1 MSDERRSLHTE
12 NVELQRRLEGLTPLL
27 AEKETKLIKLE
38 QEIEILNNKLKQ
50 QIKEIENLKINL
62 EEKLK
67 ENLKQKSEG
76 ERIEQRFKLN
86 IETLNNELEESKIR
100 EADLERELSE
110 TKIKSEQREASY
122 RREEHERYQRVIDEL
137 NEQLQQTNERFERSE
152 RERNEAEIKIDELRQ
167 KNDILEMELEL
178 AHDKMS
184 QQQETS
190 RTLEEKQR
198 ELHLQEKEHRSAQV
212 RAQRELEA
220 LQSLSQSLANE
231 NKGLR
236 EERADLEERIGELTE
251 MLNIRENRVKRAAEL
266 INEFLER
273 YRLTSGRLKQQIGRQ
288 AEDCEEFDR
297 LIQKLRQMVNI
308 VSNNPES
315 PTIITN
321 RDGSLITN
329 LRPSTTASS
338 STNSPSLLS
347 TSKATKQRNINK
359 NIGGIKTNINNNRR
373 TKTD

>member
-1 MSDERRSLHTE
+1 MNT
-12 NVELQRRLEGLTPLL
+12 
-27 AEKETKLIKLE
+27 
-38 QEIEILNNKLKQ
+38 
-50 QIKEIENLKINL
+50 
-62 EEKLK
+62 
-67 ENLKQKSEG
+67 
-76 ERIEQRFKLN
+76 
-86 IETLNNELEESKIR
+86 
-100 EADLERELSE
+100 
-110 TKIKSEQREASY
+110 
-122 RREEHERYQRVIDEL
+122 
-137 NEQLQQTNERFERSE
+137 
-152 RERNEAEIKIDELRQ
+152 LRQ

-212 RAQRELEA
+212 RSQRELEA

-359 NIGGIKTNINNNRR
+359 NIGGIKTNINRR

>member
-86 IETLNNELEESKIR
+86 IETLNNELEEREFFEKVFLKIISI
-100 EADLERELSE
+100 LKSPELTE

-137 NEQLQQTNERFERSE
+137 NEQLQQTNERFERLE
-152 RERNEAEIKIDELRQ
+152 RERNELEIKIDELRQ

-297 LIQKLRQMVNI
+297 LIQKLRQMPIPKPGLVQ
-308 VSNNPES
+308 
-315 PTIITN
+315 
-321 RDGSLITN
+321 N
-329 LRPSTTASS
+329 LRICGRPGV
-338 STNSPSLLS
+338 PRLE
-347 TSKATKQRNINK
+347 K
-359 NIGGIKTNINNNRR
+359 
-373 TKTD
+373 

>member
-1 MSDERRSLHTE
+1 
-12 NVELQRRLEGLTPLL
+12 
-27 AEKETKLIKLE
+27 
-38 QEIEILNNKLKQ
+38 
-50 QIKEIENLKINL
+50 
-62 EEKLK
+62 
-67 ENLKQKSEG
+67 
-76 ERIEQRFKLN
+76 
-86 IETLNNELEESKIR
+86 
-100 EADLERELSE
+100 RELSE

-212 RAQRELEA
+212 RSQRELEA
-220 LQSLSQSLANE
+220 LQ
-231 NKGLR
+231 
-236 EERADLEERIGELTE
+236 I
-251 MLNIRENRVKRAAEL
+251 KRAAEL

-315 PTIITN
+315 PTMITN

-347 TSKATKQRNINK
+347 TSFIVEFN
-359 NIGGIKTNINNNRR
+359 
-373 TKTD
+373 

>member
-1 MSDERRSLHTE
+1 
-12 NVELQRRLEGLTPLL
+12 
-27 AEKETKLIKLE
+27 
-38 QEIEILNNKLKQ
+38 
-50 QIKEIENLKINL
+50 
-62 EEKLK
+62 
-67 ENLKQKSEG
+67 
-76 ERIEQRFKLN
+76 
-86 IETLNNELEESKIR
+86 
-100 EADLERELSE
+100 
-110 TKIKSEQREASY
+110 
-122 RREEHERYQRVIDEL
+122 
-137 NEQLQQTNERFERSE
+137 
-152 RERNEAEIKIDELRQ
+152 
-167 KNDILEMELEL
+167 MELEL

-347 TSKATKQRNINK
+347 TSKTTKQRNLNK
-359 NIGGIKTNINNNRR
+359 NIGGGIKTNININRR